1 MGYDQWI
8 QVDISKEGC
17 DANTIKIA
25 LFLAFPEIVEHINDC
40 DMGSLDEE
48 NTLHFEHG
56 GTHLWDCHKLFEE
69 FSVKEISEKLGCQ
82 ISVYYEGEEKED
94 AESIEVV
101 NGEIKS
107 HRVLGWVD
115 ASLFGG
121 LKWERTCWSR
131 IFTSNRMSTSS
142 P

>member
-17 DANTIKIA
+17 DSKTIKIA
-25 LFLAFPEIVEHINDC
+25 LCLAFPGIVEYLGDCETYENDT
-40 DMGSLDEE
+40 EE
-48 NTLHFEHG
+48 NTLHFERDG
-56 GTHLWDCHKLFEE
+56 RHLWDRLMLFEE
-69 FSVKEISEKLGCQ
+69 FSVKEISEKLGCE
-82 ISVYYEGEEKED
+82 ISVYYEGQDKD
-94 AESIEVV
+94 DGESIEVV

-121 LKWERTCWSR
+121 LK
-131 IFTSNRMSTSS
+131 
-142 P
+142 

>member
-17 DANTIKIA
+17 DSKTIKIA
-25 LFLAFPEIVEHINDC
+25 LCLAFPRIVEYLGDCETYENDA
-40 DMGSLDEE
+40 EE
-48 NTLHFEHG
+48 NTLHFECG
-56 GTHLWDCHKLFEE
+56 GTHLWDSHKLFEE

-121 LKWERTCWSR
+121 LK
-131 IFTSNRMSTSS
+131 
-142 P
+142 